1 MCVPHGDET
10 FVVTCNRRNVR
21 MARHGA
27 GNLVPGGTIE
37 VPGAQ
42 AHGRIGLGIGR
53 LGFKALNVAEVVFAN
68 VLPIAV
74 AMGKPPGRVAASVM
88 AAIVARWPRSQCTT
102 SP

>member
-1 MCVPHGDET
+1 MRPSLSLAIAVT
-10 FVVTCNRRNVR
+10 FVWLGMVLANP
-21 MARHGA
+21 
-27 GNLVPGGTIE
+27 VPGGTIE

-102 SP
+102 SS